1 MSRIAVETRIVSTRG
16 TTPLYKPEAE
26 GLRVIDVIRGA
37 PAPADLGECV
47 RVVDEHG
54 DPLRVLVLRSAPLA
68 PGSRVSVAPVAL
80 VYPRPGD
87 SPILIGSPLADTHA
101 PRFDQQL
108 RLALE
113 RLALAGMQDYAQS
126 AARWEGVEAAS
137 GYVQQGAVRASVVRG
152 GRRAAAVWQRPE
164 LIRGDSAETQIDR
177 LPARFQD
184 FIREL
189 LVPDERIHFFA
200 GRSERRPRFFFDGA
214 IGEALLVVTDRQ
226 LLWIEDSHPRGADLT
241 SWGYEA
247 RSMPLERVTVVDL
260 TDDGLRATG
269 EASGPPFVAEG
280 LPPVVRP
287 LLEQATDFARGFIQS
302 PRPLPMRRYELA
314 ARRDPLLVPDGWPD
328 ARAIGE
334 GLVAMLERDRGE
346 APRICAYVKPAHAG
360 KDREGLLALYPT
372 ELVFAS
378 VSGVDRLRLPLHE
391 IAWVELRRSILS
403 SHLRIVG
410 LHEERWPA
418 ASAAP
423 LVPFFGALRQL
434 IANPRR
440 CS

>member
-1 MSRIAVETRIVSTRG
+1 
-16 TTPLYKPEAE
+16 
-26 GLRVIDVIRGA
+26 
-37 PAPADLGECV
+37 
-47 RVVDEHG
+47 
-54 DPLRVLVLRSAPLA
+54 
-68 PGSRVSVAPVAL
+68 
-80 VYPRPGD
+80 
-87 SPILIGSPLADTHA
+87 
-101 PRFDQQL
+101 
-108 RLALE
+108 
-113 RLALAGMQDYAQS
+113 
-126 AARWEGVEAAS
+126 
-137 GYVQQGAVRASVVRG
+137 
-152 GRRAAAVWQRPE
+152 
-164 LIRGDSAETQIDR
+164 
-177 LPARFQD
+177 
-184 FIREL
+184 
-189 LVPDERIHFFA
+189 
-200 GRSERRPRFFFDGA
+200 
-214 IGEALLVVTDRQ
+214 
-226 LLWIEDSHPRGADLT
+226 
-241 SWGYEA
+241 
-247 RSMPLERVTVVDL
+247 VTVVDL

-269 EASGPPFVAEG
+269 EAGGPPFVAEG

-360 KDREGLLALYPT
+360 KDREGMLALYPT